1 MSKRITKRDVDAL
14 KAGTIIWDAEIK
26 GFGVRA
32 RATGAKYFVLK
43 YRSGQRQ
50 RWYTIGRYASPWTV
64 EKARKKAS
72 KLLGSVADDKDPA
85 TRRESDEK
93 APRDVSGCVTAFVEH
108 AKATRADSTARLYEN
123 LLVRLVVPKLGSL
136 KVPDVTHGDIARL
149 HSSLKKTPFQ
159 ANRVVAVLSKMFSWA
174 GKQDFGFEIDNPCVG
189 IDKNPEPARERFLSD
204 IELVRLGTTLAEA
217 EAGDDESVYAIAAIR
232 LLLFTGTRLNEILT
246 LKQEFVDIER
256 SVLRLPRT
264 KTGPRTIFL
273 PAPAKEV
280 LANLP
285 SVQGNPY
292 VIVGHKEGRH
302 LVNLNKVWRRIRD
315 KAKLPDVRIHDLRH
329 SFASTAAGGG
339 LSLPV
344 IGALLGHT
352 QAQTIQRYA
361 HLADDPI
368 RAAAEATAGRIAAI
382 MAGKPKAKVRKIR

>member
-1 MSKRITKRDVDAL
+1 M
-14 KAGTIIWDAEIK
+14 
-26 GFGVRA
+26 
-32 RATGAKYFVLK
+32 
-43 YRSGQRQ
+43 
-50 RWYTIGRYASPWTV
+50 
-64 EKARKKAS
+64 
-72 KLLGSVADDKDPA
+72 
-85 TRRESDEK
+85 
-93 APRDVSGCVTAFVEH
+93 
-108 AKATRADSTARLYEN
+108 
-123 LLVRLVVPKLGSL
+123 
-136 KVPDVTHGDIARL
+136 THGDIARL

-315 KAKLPDVRIHDLRH
+315 KAKLPDVRIHDAHNSELM
-329 SFASTAAGGG
+329 AA
-339 LSLPV
+339 
-344 IGALLGHT
+344 
-352 QAQTIQRYA
+352 
-361 HLADDPI
+361 
-368 RAAAEATAGRIAAI
+368 
-382 MAGKPKAKVRKIR
+382 